1 MSSYLLI
8 RIINKKKYE
17 EYLNKYSEFEKLEKS
32 YYDDSWS
39 EVHKIIKDN
48 SFVLMWSSRS
58 SCLYQTFQKAMGYT
72 SKSLTINSDGLQE
85 AIAMLNKDYDY
96 YKSELDYYNKNGFFK
111 REITSKRIEDALS
124 YLESIKKLVNEEKI
138 DDIKM
143 IVSKTKSEES
153 DYQLY
158 QEYVEELDD
167 IDYAKTFTN
176 ALLIILEHIDDDVV
190 LIYDMD

>member
-17 EYLNKYSEFEKLEKS
+17 EYLNKYTEFEKLEKS

-58 SCLYQTFQKAMGYT
+58 SCLYQTFQKAMGQT
-72 SKSLTINSDGLQE
+72 FKSLTINSDGLQE
-85 AIAMLNKDYDY
+85 TIAMLNKDYDY

-138 DDIKM
+138 DDIKT

-158 QEYVEELDD
+158 QDYVEELDD

>member
-1 MSSYLLI
+1 MISPLTHIS
-8 RIINKKKYE
+8 
-17 EYLNKYSEFEKLEKS
+17 LET
-32 YYDDSWS
+32 
-39 EVHKIIKDN
+39 I
-48 SFVLMWSSRS
+48 F
-58 SCLYQTFQKAMGYT
+58 T

-138 DDIKM
+138 DDIKT